1 MTATMHCRYRSSD
14 SFLQRTQGNRG
25 GKDEVEG
32 KELFPVRLLPVK
44 QKSSVKEMMVDI
56 EDIEEKA
63 AARDP
68 YWAISRAAPC

>member
-1 MTATMHCRYRSSD
+1 M
-14 SFLQRTQGNRG
+14 
-25 GKDEVEG
+25 
-32 KELFPVRLLPVK
+32 RLLPVK

>member
-1 MTATMHCRYRSSD
+1 MTATMHCRYCTSD

-25 GKDEVEG
+25 GKEEVEG

-56 EDIEEKA
+56 EEKA